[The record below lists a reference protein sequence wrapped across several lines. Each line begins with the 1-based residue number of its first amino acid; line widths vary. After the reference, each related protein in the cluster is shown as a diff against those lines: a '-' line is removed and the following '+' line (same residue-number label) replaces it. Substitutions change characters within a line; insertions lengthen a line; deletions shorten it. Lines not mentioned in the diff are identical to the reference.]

1 MIPGY
6 LLKLRGRWKEQ
17 AINFIP
23 SDKEIR
29 KTTFATGNDLILA
42 FRAPFPDAPSNV
54 LLVGLRILNARFLQI
69 VSGNINFESSH

>member
-6 LLKLRGRWKEQ
+6 LLKLRGRCKEQ
-17 AINFIP
+17 AIHCIP

-42 FRAPFPDAPSNV
+42 FRAPFS
-54 LLVGLRILNARFLQI
+54 
-69 VSGNINFESSH
+69 